1 MIKMKYFHNYYY
13 KVMKLK
19 CTKKKKIILGSE
31 NKVLNNINENNISK

>member
-19 CTKKKKIILGSE
+19 FTKKKKKKIILGSE
-31 NKVLNNINENNISK
+31 NKVRNI